1 MGPIS
6 AAAPPLSST
15 RTPSVPATSDVYVA
29 SYRPAVAFH
38 AAVAFAAAIAVTFPL
53 SHVASEP
60 PVTIAASTLT
70 VKPGSSSASALP

>member
-1 MGPIS
+1 MSAVG
-6 AAAPPLSST
+6 AAAQLDARRASRRR
-15 RTPSVPATSDVYVA
+15 RTCTSPRTA
-29 SYRPAVAFH
+29 RRWRSH